1 VHNRWN
7 VVDRM
12 RKLGVSSSD
21 IKHAVPEPDTPY
33 TRRVLHGVHA
43 QKQAGL
49 KFIGVDIP
57 VGRMSAD
64 DAMLVADFADSF
76 SDGEIRLTVEQGV
89 AN

>member
-33 TRRVLHGVHA
+33 TRRVL
-43 QKQAGL
+43 Q
-49 KFIGVDIP
+49 FIGVDIP